1 MYGYPEAG
9 LNPSVFGDAVLG
21 CLTAVSA
28 ATDLYCGRVYN
39 FVTVPGLC
47 AGILLAIHR
56 SGAAGL
62 LDVLCA
68 AGVLPGRR
76 AGRRRHQASG
86 SCLRLYAG
94 RRVSQMLRRSIYHW
108 CVHRDRTSD
117 SDRRQG
123 AQGAFCC
130 AGCCQCAAAFC
141 RNVLTGSI
149 EVCGALQPKPPLILQ
164 RNCRHER
171 RVFHVAY
178 ILLMDAA
185 PACGMSERMKGRRHG
200 RTNYEKRHIDRGL

>member
-68 AGVLPGRR
+68 AGFTVMILVPLLAAVSAFMP
-76 AGRRRHQASG
+76 AGEY
-86 SCLRLYAG
+86 LRCFA
-94 RRVSQMLRRSIYHW
+94 
-108 CVHRDRTSD
+108 
-117 SDRRQG
+117 
-123 AQGAFCC
+123 GAFIIGACI
-130 AGCCQCAAAFC
+130 GIGHLI
-141 RNVLTGSI
+141 LTGGR
-149 EVCGALQPKPPLILQ
+149 E
-164 RNCRHER
+164 H
-171 RVFHVAY
+171 RVHFAVPVAASV
-178 ILLMDAA
+178 LLHFA
-185 PACGMSERMKGRRHG
+185 GM
-200 RTNYEKRHIDRGL
+200 Y